1 MMTYTKKCN
10 NLSISPL
17 CPSTSPLGWLLL
29 GLVVFLSACGG
40 NKNTFVPPP
49 PPPVTVSQPIEQE
62 VIKYAEFT
70 GNTAPLESV
79 ELRARVRGFLKSIN
93 FTPGSEVKKG
103 DLLFVIEPEPYQ
115 VKVDQAKAD
124 LQRNENQY
132 KAAEDELA
140 IVQAMAAKSAASK
153 IDLVQKTERR
163 DTAKANVAAA
173 RATLEQA
180 QIDLSYTSIYAPI
193 SGQISRNYVD
203 AGNLVG
209 QGDPTLLA
217 TIVKYDPL
225 YAYFTAS
232 ESALLDY
239 SKILR
244 QHKAN
249 GEHGGSIEVQL
260 GLAHEPGY
268 PHKGWFESSDN
279 RVDRDTGTILL
290 RAVFPNPDRSLF
302 PGVFARIRIPADSM
316 RALLVPDEALA
327 TDQAGKYMLAVN
339 DKNVVE
345 VRRVKTG
352 ASQDGLTIIQDGLAA
367 GEWIV
372 VNGLQRARPGST
384 VNPERQKLEET
395 RTARALNSTAT
406 ARP

>member
-1 MMTYTKKCN
+1 MMYPGKLYSMAVLNTAASCLVLLT
-10 NLSISPL
+10 LALIPV
-17 CPSTSPLGWLLL
+17 LG
-29 GLVVFLSACGG
+29 GCGG

-49 PPPVTVSQPIEQE
+49 PPTVTVSQPIEQE
-62 VIKYAEFT
+62 VTNYAEFT

-124 LQRNENQY
+124 LQRSEDQY

-163 DTAKANVAAA
+163 DTAKATAAAA
-173 RATLEQA
+173 RAALEQA
-180 QIDLSYTSIYAPI
+180 KIDLSYTSLYAPI

-209 QGDPTLLA
+209 QEGPTLLA

-232 ESALLDY
+232 EAALLDY
-239 SKILR
+239 SKIIR
-244 QHKAN
+244 RHRAN
-249 GEHGGSIEVQL
+249 GEKGGSVDVFL
-260 GLAHEPGY
+260 GLAHESGY
-268 PHKGWFESSDN
+268 PHKGWFDSSDN

-290 RAVFPNPDRSLF
+290 RAVFPNPDRTLF
-302 PGVFARIRIPADSM
+302 PGVFARIRIPADHE
-316 RALLVPDEALA
+316 RALLAPDEALL
-327 TDQAGKYMLAVN
+327 TDQAGKYALIVN

-352 ASQDGLTIIQDGLAA
+352 ASQDGFTIIEDGLAA

-372 VNGLQRARPGST
+372 TNGLQRARPGST
-384 VNPERQKLEET
+384 VNPDRQPPPSGM
-395 RTARALNSTAT
+395 RTAQSRDSTTPT
-406 ARP
+406 AP